1 MINQSEL
8 LTSPMKLSNH
18 SDPLSRD
25 FPNQSSSTGS
35 KSVLTLLELVLWTG
49 AFGVLAVAIIVGNA
63 LTIAVFTRKKLLRSR
78 ANYFLV
84 SLAVADLLVGCITIP
99 MYLYI
104 LVSYWK
110 YGQYTPID
118 FFNCY
123 MAVDIFTGFASIF
136 ALTIIAIERL
146 YAILWPLKHRI
157 VSKRLYHFLV
167 ALSWILS
174 GFISIFYFL
183 WSYKV
188 LKVKFFFYL
197 IIVFIFSS
205 LTIICIAYSLIWIRL
220 KFKICKRQ
228 RKPRR
233 RFNESID
240 SYHDN
245 VRDPESGC
253 QRRLDHDVILTT
265 LCIVT
270 VMFLI
275 TWVPF
280 YILNIVVFFRGG
292 QMDVPDEAF
301 YFSKLLHYANS
312 LVNPIV
318 YSIKIPKFSKTLS
331 VFLRR
336 KHRAVVKS
344 LRQLNSR
351 PNSTKSSSS
360 QIRKSKVLQTDSTNI

>member
-1 MINQSEL
+1 MRNQSEP
-8 LTSPMKLSNH
+8 LTSPMKLPNL
-18 SDPLSRD
+18 SDSFTRD

-35 KSVLTLLELVLWTG
+35 KSLSLLELVVWSG
-49 AFGVLAVAIIVGNA
+49 SFGILAVAIFVGNA

-99 MYLYI
+99 MYLYT

-110 YGQYTPID
+110 HGQYTPMD
-118 FFNCY
+118 FY
-123 MAVDIFTGFASIF
+123 YSYVAVDIFTGFASIF

-157 VSKRLYHFLV
+157 VTKRLYHFLV
-167 ALSWILS
+167 SLSWILS

-183 WSYKV
+183 WSYQV
-188 LKVKFFFYL
+188 LKVRFFFYL
-197 IIVFIFSS
+197 IIVFIFTS
-205 LTIICIAYSLIWIRL
+205 LIIICIAYSLIWIRL
-220 KFKICKRQ
+220 KFKICKRP

-233 RFNESID
+233 RFNDSID
-240 SYHDN
+240 SYYDN

-270 VMFLI
+270 AMFLI

-292 QMDVPDEAF
+292 QKGLPDEAF
-301 YFSKLLHYANS
+301 YFSKLLHYGNS

-331 VFLRR
+331 LFVRR

-360 QIRKSKVLQTDSTNI
+360 QMRKSKVIQTDSTNI